1 MRFTKMQGAGND
13 FIVIN
18 NIKEK
23 IPHEQLPELAREL
36 CTRRMSVGADGLM
49 AAEAAQQGE
58 ISGCCFSM
66 RTAVWERCAATA
78 RAVLQDSD
86 MKRVLPEKK
95 W

>member
-49 AAEAAQQGE
+49 AAEAAQQG
-58 ISGCCFSM
+58 GDFRM
-66 RTAVWERCAATA
+66 LFFNADGQYGRDVRQR
-78 RAVLQDSD
+78 RALYC
-86 MKRVLPEKK
+86 KIRI
-95 W
+95 